1 MLLAPAIAGLSAHKE
16 KTTMRILVTGAAGF
30 IGMHLCAH
38 LLALG
43 HQVVGCDNLS
53 DLNYDRELK
62 IACLRHLGLDL
73 KAHSDLSAGQYPLS

>member
-1 MLLAPAIAGLSAHKE
+1 
-16 KTTMRILVTGAAGF
+16 MRILVTGAAGF

-62 IACLRHLGLDL
+62 IARLRHLGLDL
-73 KAHSDLSAGQYPLS
+73 KAHSDLSAAVPSVMSSSPLLSSIY